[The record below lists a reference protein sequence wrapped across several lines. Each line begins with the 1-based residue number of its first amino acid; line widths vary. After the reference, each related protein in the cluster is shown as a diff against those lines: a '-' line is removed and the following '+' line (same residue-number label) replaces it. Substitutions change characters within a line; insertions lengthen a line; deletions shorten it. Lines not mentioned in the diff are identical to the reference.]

1 MNKVDK
7 NKITFYCLLFGIML
21 VGVICLTFVIKNS
34 FITGERVC
42 NDLKGKVIYIGD
54 REYTLDNKT
63 TFKFSMENVKEIESY
78 KLREIQGVLTIQE
91 DEIEYEVNMK
101 IKYLRSEDKW
111 DILNIIYDS
120 TNIKGNSLNTIP
132 YSITWW
138 PCPLEIKSPT
148 ITINI

>member
-91 DEIEYEVNMK
+91 DEIEYEVSMK

-132 YSITWW
+132 YSIT
-138 PCPLEIKSPT
+138 
-148 ITINI
+148 

>member
-54 REYTLDNKT
+54 GEYTLDNKT

-132 YSITWW
+132 YSIT
-138 PCPLEIKSPT
+138 
-148 ITINI
+148 

>member
-101 IKYLRSEDKW
+101 IKYLKSEDKW

-132 YSITWW
+132 YSIT
-138 PCPLEIKSPT
+138 
-148 ITINI
+148 

>member
-54 REYTLDNKT
+54 
-63 TFKFSMENVKEIESY
+63 
-78 KLREIQGVLTIQE
+78 
-91 DEIEYEVNMK
+91 
-101 IKYLRSEDKW
+101 
-111 DILNIIYDS
+111 
-120 TNIKGNSLNTIP
+120 KGNTRCINNTRRWNRIRSK
-132 YSITWW
+132 YENKIFK
-138 PCPLEIKSPT
+138 IRR
-148 ITINI
+148 

>member
-1 MNKVDK
+1 MNKLDK
-7 NKITFYCLLFGIML
+7 NKVTFYCLLFGIML

-34 FITGERVC
+34 FITGKRVC
-42 NDLKGKVIYIGD
+42 NDLMGKVIYIRD
-54 REYTLDNKT
+54 REYILDNEA
-63 TFKFSMENVKEIESY
+63 TFKFSIESVKEIESY

-91 DEIEYEVNMK
+91 DEIEYEVSMK

-132 YSITWW
+132 YSIT
-138 PCPLEIKSPT
+138 
-148 ITINI
+148 

>member
-1 MNKVDK
+1 MNKLDK
-7 NKITFYCLLFGIML
+7 NKVTFYCLLFGIML

-132 YSITWW
+132 YSIT
-138 PCPLEIKSPT
+138 
-148 ITINI
+148 

>member
-78 KLREIQGVLTIQE
+78 RLREIQGVLTIQE

-132 YSITWW
+132 YSIT
-138 PCPLEIKSPT
+138 
-148 ITINI
+148 

>member
-54 REYTLDNKT
+54 REYILDNKT

-132 YSITWW
+132 YSIT
-138 PCPLEIKSPT
+138 
-148 ITINI
+148 